1 MSDSDYNCG
10 TVLRGVLAF
19 RADEALRALLCEY
32 QKVSSRQNNPPSC
45 PPTRVFLALKLNF
58 LQNYLL
64 YNQGVRESGLAT
76 NQEVA
81 RSSRA
86 GRTIN
91 STEPNIYG
99 YPSLA

>member
-1 MSDSDYNCG
+1 
-10 TVLRGVLAF
+10 L
-19 RADEALRALLCEY
+19 
-32 QKVSSRQNNPPSC
+32 QK
-45 PPTRVFLALKLNF
+45 
-58 LQNYLL
+58 YLL

-91 STEPNIYG
+91 NSDSSVIYRISAHYLLAASNG
-99 YPSLA
+99 LGTPSIARRAKERQNQSD